1 MKKEVIQIGSGVLAG
16 ALSRGLTGTMLGKSS
31 NTVKTAVSGV
41 LCVGMGF
48 AATKVTG
55 TGTKADFLRGAALGV
70 SIAQGFEVVKSIF
83 SNEKIASKLNS
94 ETASGR
100 FLQKATGL
108 SGAVN
113 GLNGYTDVDGNY
125 HEDGLG
131 GYIDP
136 YGNLIEDG
144 LGAYEIEDGLGA
156 YEIEDG
162 LGAYEIEDGLAGF
175 DDEDGL
181 GAYEIEDGL
190 GVYDDED
197 GLGGFE
203 EQEDLY

>member
-16 ALSRGLTGTMLGKSS
+16 ALSRGLTGTMLEKSS

-70 SIAQGFEVVKSIF
+70 SIAQGFEVVKSVF

-144 LGAYEIEDGLGA
+144 LGAYEIEDGLAGFDD
-156 YEIEDG
+156 EDGLGGFDDEDG

-181 GAYEIEDGL
+181 G
-190 GVYDDED
+190 
-197 GLGGFE
+197 GFE
-203 EQEDLY
+203 EYEEM

>member
-16 ALSRGLTGTMLGKSS
+16 ALSRGLTGTMLEKSS

-70 SIAQGFEVVKSIF
+70 SIAQGFEVVKGVF

-144 LGAYEIEDGLGA
+144 LGAYEIEDGLAGFDD
-156 YEIEDG
+156 EDGLGGFDDEDG

-181 GAYEIEDGL
+181 G
-190 GVYDDED
+190 
-197 GLGGFE
+197 GFE
-203 EQEDLY
+203 EYEEM

>member
-16 ALSRGLTGTMLGKSS
+16 ALSRGLTGTMLEKSS

-55 TGTKADFLRGAALGV
+55 TGTKADFLRGSAMGISV
-70 SIAQGFEVVKSIF
+70 AQGLELFKNIA

-144 LGAYEIEDGLGA
+144 LGAYEIEDGLAGFDDEDGLSA

-181 GAYEIEDGL
+181 G
-190 GVYDDED
+190 V
-197 GLGGFE
+197 FE
-203 EQEDLY
+203 EQENLY

>member
-16 ALSRGLTGTMLGKSS
+16 ALSRGLTGTMLEKSS

-41 LCVGMGF
+41 LCIGMGF
-48 AATKVTG
+48 AATKVKG
-55 TGTKADFLRGAALGV
+55 TDSKADFLRGSAMGI
-70 SIAQGFEVVKSIF
+70 SIAQGFEVVKNIF
-83 SNEKIASKLNS
+83 SNEKIASKLSS
-94 ETASGR
+94 ETTSGR

-113 GLNGYTDVDGNY
+113 GLNGYVDVDGNY

-131 GYIDP
+131 GYIDA
-136 YGNLIEDG
+136 YGNLVEDG
-144 LGAYEIEDGLGA
+144 LNAYEIEDGLGA

-162 LGAYEIEDGLAGF
+162 LNGFDDEDGLSAFELEDGLNGF

-181 GAYEIEDGL
+181 GAY
-190 GVYDDED
+190 DEY
-197 GLGGFE
+197 E
-203 EQEDLY
+203 EYQEM

>member
-16 ALSRGLTGTMLGKSS
+16 ALSRGLTGTMLEKSS

-70 SIAQGFEVVKSIF
+70 SIAQGFEVVKSVF
-83 SNEKIASKLNS
+83 SNERIASKLNS

-144 LGAYEIEDGLGA
+144 LGAYEIEDGLAGFDD
-156 YEIEDG
+156 EDGLGGFDDEDG

-181 GAYEIEDGL
+181 G
-190 GVYDDED
+190 
-197 GLGGFE
+197 GFE
-203 EQEDLY
+203 EYEEM